1 MPPFLHGS
9 QYVTN
14 QWCTAPSMWLTHQL
28 EQDVGGKVLH
38 FINNENQETLGYK
51 TLSIWYVSKLITI
64 MNPNIMSHFI
74 FWSIRK
80 KKRYDVE
87 LVQLGSLTK
96 SLIPIMEFIQISL
109 LYFYVSVN
117 LMIKLLIKIIN
128 PGILNLQRIKS
139 YVRFHKQNKKTHG
152 RIPFKCNKFNYQGW
166 V

>member
-1 MPPFLHGS
+1 MLHVHTYLKGNKLLFS
-9 QYVTN
+9 
-14 QWCTAPSMWLTHQL
+14 H
-28 EQDVGGKVLH
+28 
-38 FINNENQETLGYK
+38 I
-51 TLSIWYVSKLITI
+51 SIWYVSKLITI

-139 YVRFHKQNKKTHG
+139 YVRFHKQNKKTYG